1 MCGITGSLRLH
12 ADFSAEAMR
21 GITRAMVDTLTHRG
35 PDDSGVWVD
44 ARSGIAL
51 GHRRLSI
58 LDLSSDGAQPMTS
71 QCGRYTIVYNGEIY
85 NFIELRDELEATGSK
100 FRGHS
105 DTEVALEALVK
116 WGAAD
121 ALERFNGMFAF
132 ALWDSRERSL
142 LLARDRAGKKPLY
155 YCRSRGNF
163 IFGSELK
170 ALCAHPDFHPEI
182 DRDALGMMIQLG
194 WIPGPNTIYKG
205 VLKLEPGTF
214 MRINAIGEASSESF
228 WSAREVAERCADN
241 PFDGDL
247 ADAVSELDSLL
258 AASVRRR
265 MISDVPLG
273 ALLSGGID
281 SSAVVSLMQKM
292 SDRPIRTFAIGF
304 REPKYNEAHYA
315 EAVARHLGTDH
326 TDLYVTP
333 TEAQA
338 IIPKLPA
345 LYSEPF
351 ADVSQ
356 IPTFLVS
363 QLARQHVTV
372 ALTGDGGDELFLGYN
387 RYFRAAKR
395 WKKWQRWPQSLRVLA
410 SRVTDWNGR
419 AQWRLRGGGNRIGG
433 RPPLSARLMRQT
445 DRLDAGSLTD
455 LSVRMLGRRHG
466 RALVLG
472 ASEPWSVMSDPTTWP
487 QLEDPR
493 QSVGAIDF
501 MGYLRDDILVKVD
514 RASMGTSLEVR
525 CPILDREVVEFAWS
539 LPTALR
545 IEGSTGKIVL
555 RRLLDQYVP
564 RELTDRPKQGFG
576 VPIGEW
582 MVGELRDWTESL
594 IDERRLAQEGFFD
607 AASVRTVWQQHQAGW
622 ADHSSLLW
630 SIVMFQAW
638 GESRALGG

>member
-1 MCGITGSLRLH
+1 MCGIAGSFRLQ
-12 ADFSAEAMR
+12 ADISKEVL
-21 GITRAMVDTLTHRG
+21 TRSTREMIDTLTHRG

-44 ARSGIAL
+44 PACGIAL

-58 LDLSSDGAQPMTS
+58 LDLSSDGAQPMAS
-71 QCGRYTIVYNGEIY
+71 ACGRYTIVYNGEIY
-85 NFIELRDELEATGSK
+85 NFVELREELEATGSK

-105 DTEVALEALVK
+105 DTEIALEALTR
-116 WGAAD
+116 WGARA

-132 ALWDSRERSL
+132 ALWDARERSL

-155 YCRSRGNF
+155 YCRSRGGV

-170 ALCAHPDFHPEI
+170 ALCAHPDLHPEV
-182 DRDALGMMIQLG
+182 DRDALGSMLQLG
-194 WIPGPNTIYKG
+194 WIPGPSTIFRD
-205 VLKLEPGTF
+205 VQKLEPGTL
-214 MRINAIGEASSESF
+214 MRFDMRGDEARETF
-228 WSAREVAERCADN
+228 WSAREVAERCASN
-241 PFDGDL
+241 PFQGDL
-247 ADAVSELDSLL
+247 ADAVAELDRLL
-258 AASVRRR
+258 SEAVRGR

-304 REPKYNEAHYA
+304 REPKYDEAHYA
-315 EAVARHLGTDH
+315 EEVARHLGTDH

-333 TEAQA
+333 AEAQA
-338 IIPKLPA
+338 VIPKLPL
-345 LYSEPF
+345 LYDEPF

-356 IPTFLVS
+356 IPTYLVS
-363 QLARQHVTV
+363 ELARQDVTV

-387 RYFRAAKR
+387 RYFRASKR
-395 WKKWQRWPQSLRVLA
+395 WKKWQRWPLPLRA
-410 SRVTDWNGR
+410 AAARITDWNGR
-419 AQWRLRGGGNRIGG
+419 AQWRLRGGREKSGG

-445 DRLDAGSLTD
+445 DRLDASSLRD

-466 RALVLG
+466 AALVLG
-472 ASEPWSVMSDPTTWP
+472 ASEPQSVMSDAALWP
-487 QLEDPR
+487 ALEDER
-493 QSVGAIDF
+493 QAMGAIDF

-525 CPILDREVVEFAWS
+525 CPILDRNVVEFAWS

-545 IEGSTGKIVL
+545 VEAGTGKIVL

-582 MVGELRDWTESL
+582 ITAELRDWTESL

-607 AASVRTVWQQHQAGW
+607 AAAVRRAWQQHQTGW

-638 GESRALGG
+638 NEGRP